1 MNLQSILIAAAVV
14 GGTGLVFGL
23 ILSIA
28 SFVFE
33 IKRDERAQLILNE
46 LPGANCGAC
55 GFAGCSAYADAVVLS
70 GAPVNCCSV
79 GKAAVANKIAAIMG
93 VEAGEVVEQVAN
105 VACSGSCDN
114 VVYKYEYD
122 GKQDCVSASQLA
134 GGSKLC
140 PSGCLGFGTCT
151 TVCKFGAIS
160 VKDGV
165 AVVDE
170 EKCTACGQCLKAC
183 PKGIIHFVPKNNH
196 QRVKCSN
203 PEMGKMVNQYCK
215 SGCIGCKLCEKNCPF
230 DAIHVENNYA
240 VIDYDKCKNCG
251 ICAKKC
257 PRNVIHSTRKPA
269 VKPQVEENA
278 PATETETVTA

>member
-33 IKRDERAQLILNE
+33 VKKDERAEKVLAE

-55 GFAGCSAYADAVVLS
+55 GYAGCSAYADAVVLN

-79 GKAAVANKIAAIMG
+79 GKAPVAKKISEIMG
-93 VEAGEVVEQVAN
+93 VDAGEVVEKVAH
-105 VACSGSCDN
+105 VMCSGNCAN

-122 GKQDCVSASQLA
+122 GKRDCVSEAQLA
-134 GGSKLC
+134 GGAKAC
-140 PSGCLGFGTCT
+140 PSGCLGLGTCT

-160 VKDGV
+160 VQDGV

-170 EKCTACGQCLKAC
+170 NKCTACGQCLRAC
-183 PKGIIHFVPKNNH
+183 PKSVIHFVPKNNN
-196 QRVKCSN
+196 QRVVCHN
-203 PEMGKMVNQYCK
+203 PEMGKYVNQYCK
-215 SGCIGCKLCEKNCPF
+215 SGCIGCKICEKNCPF
-230 DAIHVENNYA
+230 DAIHVENNFA

-251 ICAKKC
+251 ICVQKC
-257 PRNVIHSTRKPA
+257 PRHVIHSTKNTAA
-269 VKPQVEENA
+269 VQA
-278 PATETETVTA
+278 